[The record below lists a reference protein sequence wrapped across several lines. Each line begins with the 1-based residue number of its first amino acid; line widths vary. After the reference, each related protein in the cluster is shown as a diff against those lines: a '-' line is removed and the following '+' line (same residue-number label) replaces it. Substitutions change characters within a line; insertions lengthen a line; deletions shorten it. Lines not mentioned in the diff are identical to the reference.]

1 MNMLTH
7 SYIPLTKDEFFKYL
21 GLRLAMACEPK
32 RGAIPVYWDE
42 GYSLAQYTVVQAL
55 VNALGCPDIDL
66 RTLLS
71 AFRHRLE
78 LVKHSPAYSGT
89 KGRKQRKYRIC
100 SAKSSY
106 YCVGCSRVKDND
118 LYGTSN
124 KRLF

>member
-1 MNMLTH
+1 MSL
-7 SYIPLTKDEFFKYL
+7 K
-21 GLRLAMACEPK
+21 GEPSLCIGMK
-32 RGAIPVYWDE
+32 V
-42 GYSLAQYTVVQAL
+42 YSLAQYTVVQAL

-89 KGRKQRKYRIC
+89 RGRKQRKCRIR

-106 YCVGCSRVKDND
+106 TGVVNQQQETVLKF
-118 LYGTSN
+118 T
-124 KRLF
+124 

>member
-55 VNALGCPDIDL
+55 VNALGCPEIDL

-71 AFRHRLE
+71 AGLP
-78 LVKHSPAYSGT
+78 KASPACQVGLP
-89 KGRKQRKYRIC
+89 GRTFSLAWQ
-100 SAKSSY
+100 A
-106 YCVGCSRVKDND
+106 GP
-118 LYGTSN
+118 
-124 KRLF
+124 